1 MGIENFYRVGTA
13 VLYKS
18 RWNCKHDVTIWPTY
32 RVTRLAVHKQTL
44 CLQWKGTL
52 GRAQW
57 YTVRSFVLT
66 VTWFAHSYVILVHH
80 STWSIDPSRAFTR
93 LYSWLT
99 HKTYRSAISNWI
111 WIITKTHLSY
121 CYILRTCMAPTL
133 ASIIA
138 GFNDRA
144 CRVCWLLCFF
154 FFKWRSYWLFGSSSN
169 FSTKMN
175 RAKWT
180 QEFQQARWST
190 NIWVNTTYKVP
201 IEAVQNSRR
210 RNSFLVTTSRHWQP
224 HSPCLGNVSV
234 FEFDRNSDFKMII
247 YSFHTRILP
256 VYSIYSC

>member
-1 MGIENFYRVGTA
+1 MEIENFYRVGTA

-66 VTWFAHSYVILVHH
+66 VTWFAHSYVILIVHH

-93 LYSWLT
+93 LYSWFT

-154 FFKWRSYWLFGSSSN
+154 SSN
-169 FSTKMN
+169 DEATDCSVAA
-175 RAKWT
+175 RISVPKWT
-180 QEFQQARWST
+180 GSNEPRNFSKLDDRRTSEWIQLTRFLSKPCKTPGDETAFSWPHADT
-190 NIWVNTTYKVP
+190 D
-201 IEAVQNSRR
+201 SRT
-210 RNSFLVTTSRHWQP
+210 LHVWET
-224 HSPCLGNVSV
+224 
-234 FEFDRNSDFKMII
+234 
-247 YSFHTRILP
+247 
-256 VYSIYSC
+256 

>member
-32 RVTRLAVHKQTL
+32 RVHKQTL

-66 VTWFAHSYVILVHH
+66 VTWFAHSYVIVHH

-93 LYSWLT
+93 LYSKPIDQRSLT
-99 HKTYRSAISNWI
+99 EFE
-111 WIITKTHLSY
+111 LS
-121 CYILRTCMAPTL
+121 RRHTCHIATSCGL
-133 ASIIA
+133 AWPPHWPQSSIQWQSMQS
-138 GFNDRA
+138 
-144 CRVCWLLCFF
+144 VLTVVFF
-154 FFKWRSYWLFGSSSN
+154 FFKWRSYWLFGSSSY

-201 IEAVQNSRR
+201 IEAVQNYRR
-210 RNSFLVTTSRHWQP
+210 RNSFLVTTCRHWQP
-224 HSPCLGNVSV
+224 HSSCLGNVSV
-234 FEFDRNSDFKMII
+234 FEFDRKSDFKMII
-247 YSFHTRILP
+247 YSFHTRIVP
-256 VYSIYSC
+256 VYPIYSC